1 MGDDLLIFAIAMAC
15 LAVGVTIYCIIAEA
29 SEAWQIT
36 HDGWALG
43 HRHHRRSSRAADHR

>member
-43 HRHHRRSSRAADHR
+43 HRRHRRSSRAADHR